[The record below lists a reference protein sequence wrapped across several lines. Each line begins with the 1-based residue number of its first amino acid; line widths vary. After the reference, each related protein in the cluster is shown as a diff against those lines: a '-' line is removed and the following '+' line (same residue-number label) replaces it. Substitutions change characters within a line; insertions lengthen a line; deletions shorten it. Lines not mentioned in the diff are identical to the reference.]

1 MEFFCEIN
9 PDGAPGDAASA
20 PDASR
25 HTELI
30 DPGGQLVCQPH
41 AVAVFGGGPEIL
53 SVDVAVIRRETGI
66 PDSGM
71 L

>member
-1 MEFFCEIN
+1 MEFFREIN
-9 PDGAPGDAASA
+9 PDGAPGDAAA
-20 PDASR
+20 ATDASR
-25 HTELI
+25 HAELI

-53 SVDVAVIRRETGI
+53 SVDVAVIRGETGI